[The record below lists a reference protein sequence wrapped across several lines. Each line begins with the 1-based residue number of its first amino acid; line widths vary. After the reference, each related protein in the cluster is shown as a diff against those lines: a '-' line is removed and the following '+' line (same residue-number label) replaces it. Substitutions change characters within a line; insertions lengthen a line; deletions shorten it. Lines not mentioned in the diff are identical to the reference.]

1 MHSLSLIYYQ
11 ISYEDKGGWYI
22 VLGLIFLPSFMWQS
36 TLPNKER
43 ISVQAA
49 KLFTCSSK
57 PDFSKQAI
65 ICWLSFIIMKPHKK
79 KNKKKN
85 IGKITTAIQ
94 LLFIVFPTSKV
105 SSICLWWSAAIVA
118 AAKASLLQRWCTQ
131 PVVLELWQPIHWKL
145 VVFHTVYVLCHLHVS
160 FSLLITVFSIYNY
173 GLYISPFAGNISV
186 TSLLLIF
193 LGLKYCPG

>member
-36 TLPNKER
+36 TLPNKEC

-79 KNKKKN
+79 KNKKKKHRKN
-85 IGKITTAIQ
+85 NYSYTVIVHCVSNLQSLFNLFMVVCCYCCCSQSKSLTEMVHTACGFRAMATNPLKTCSVSHSLCI
-94 LLFIVFPTSKV
+94 V
-105 SSICLWWSAAIVA
+105 SSACVIFSADNCL
-118 AAKASLLQRWCTQ
+118 
-131 PVVLELWQPIHWKL
+131 
-145 VVFHTVYVLCHLHVS
+145 
-160 FSLLITVFSIYNY
+160 
-173 GLYISPFAGNISV
+173 
-186 TSLLLIF
+186 
-193 LGLKYCPG
+193 